1 MKPLENKIVL
11 LGAGNVA
18 THLGIA
24 LQERQFP
31 IIQVYSRTLISAK
44 NLGKKLQTAYTN
56 QIRELIPDAGI
67 YIFALQDAALPE
79 LLAHLPPLPGLWVH
93 TSGCLSL
100 EVFAAYS
107 ERSGV
112 LYPLQTFS
120 KTREVFFQ
128 SIPLFI
134 EAKRPEDE
142 ILLEEIAA
150 TLSDKVI
157 HLSSEKRKRLHLA
170 AVFACNFTNHL
181 YALAS
186 GMLEEEGLSRSLLL
200 PLIQETASKVIEMH
214 PREAQTGP
222 AIRKD
227 EIVMIKHLEMLN
239 RDACLQELYRLLSA
253 SIHKAPS
260 PAGQGE
266 DGALL

>member
-24 LQERQFP
+24 LQEKQFP
-31 IIQVYSRTLISAK
+31 IIQVYSRTLTSAK
-44 NLGKKLQTAYTN
+44 NLGEKLQTAYTN
-56 QIRELIPDAGI
+56 QIQELIPNADI
-67 YIFALQDAALPE
+67 YIFALKDAALPE

-107 ERSGV
+107 ERGGV

-120 KTREVFFQ
+120 KNREISFQ
-128 SIPLFI
+128 SIPFFI

-142 ILLEEIAA
+142 MLLEEIAA
-150 TLSDKVI
+150 TLSGKAV
-157 HLSSEKRKRLHLA
+157 HLSSEKRRRLHLA

-186 GMLEEEGLSRSLLL
+186 GMLEKEGLDRNLLL
-200 PLIQETASKVIEMH
+200 PLILESASKVIEMH
-214 PREAQTGP
+214 PLEAQTGP

-227 EIVMIKHLEMLN
+227 ETVMMKHLEMLN
-239 RDACLQELYRLLSA
+239 GEARLQELYRLLSA
-253 SIHKAPS
+253 SIIA
-260 PAGQGE
+260 E
-266 DGALL
+266 